1 VGLSLDNL
9 AGIGDTSGMPTYPG
23 GKAGSGAA
31 HRIINLMPPHDVY
44 IEPFC
49 GSAAVALLKKP
60 AMFTTLLELDPAAL
74 DLARGDRF
82 SGQMLYVPAGGR
94 WSTILGD
101 GLDFLE
107 HHRFNGT
114 ELVYCDPPYMR
125 STRKSAKDLYNFE
138 WTDEHHARLLWWA
151 THTRARVII
160 SGYNSPAYEEEL
172 ITKRPL
178 WSTENFQAMTRR
190 GPATETLWWNFPR
203 PTVLHDDRYLGD
215 GFRERE
221 RIRRQQSRWKARLQR
236 MDATQR
242 NALLRAISDLNL
254 SKNSTLG

>member
-1 VGLSLDNL
+1 
-9 AGIGDTSGMPTYPG
+9 MTYPG

-31 HRIINLMPPHDVY
+31 HRIISLMPPHRVY
-44 IEPFC
+44 VEPFC

-60 AMFTTLLELDPAAL
+60 AQMNFLLDLDPAAL

-82 SGQMLYVPAGGR
+82 TGMMQFVPVGGQ

-107 HHRFNGT
+107 HSHFTGD

-138 WTDEHHARLLWWA
+138 WTDHHHSRLLKWA
-151 THTRARVII
+151 IHTKARWII
-160 SGYNSPAYEEEL
+160 SGYRCDFYDGALPGYSED
-172 ITKRPL
+172 
-178 WSTENFQAMTRR
+178 FQAMTRR

-203 PTVLHDDRYLGD
+203 PTILHDDRYIGD

-254 SKNSTLG
+254 SKNGTSG